1 MVDGPSRAEPERKLR
16 SASFF
21 RRLDDN
27 RNNPLIAT
35 PTFRPSTKPI
45 ASHHIQFTEG
55 LLAALAARIR
65 CRFVRVNEYYYYS
78 TADASLYKM
87 RITTKPLWRL
97 NKTGVYGHSP
107 GRSRRARRHAVAKGQ
122 SVNRGRLFNRPTRR
136 CSAHPP
142 STAGWRGKL
151 RQISLV
157 LMVLP
162 PQKVRQT
169 PHKLNAGLIGIRLRQ
184 PSATSPGVHASP
196 GFHSPICR

>member
-107 GRSRRARRHAVAKGQ
+107 GRSRRARRHAVAKGR
-122 SVNRGRLFNRPTRR
+122 SVNRVPALQSADSSVVGPPAKHCRLAGQIAPDFSSSHGAAAAKSSPNPTQIECRTNWHTPPTAKCHQSRR
-136 CSAHPP
+136 A
-142 STAGWRGKL
+142 R
-151 RQISLV
+151 
-157 LMVLP
+157 
-162 PQKVRQT
+162 
-169 PHKLNAGLIGIRLRQ
+169 
-184 PSATSPGVHASP
+184 
-196 GFHSPICR
+196 